1 MVARISL
8 WMFKVFIKWPLLF
21 CEIVFGCL
29 NCHLC
34 HNISFFSHPVLIIPP
49 KTDADTALFCDRLR
63 SLLVRLYL
71 GALAAEL
78 RATTNPLFV
87 DHSLPAVCVQ
97 VRAYPKLQACSQIG
111 RAHVWTPV
119 TRPDLVCRL
128 LLEKKKKKTHHVKTD
143 NTSKTHVRSSIRL

>member
-1 MVARISL
+1 
-8 WMFKVFIKWPLLF
+8 MFKVFIKWPLLF

-34 HNISFFSHPVLIIPP
+34 HNIPFFSHPVLIIPP
-49 KTDADTALFCDRLR
+49 KTDVDTVLFGDRLR

-71 GALAAEL
+71 GALTAEL

-97 VRAYPKLQACSQIG
+97 VRAYSKLQACSLLYGCKPVQFQI
-111 RAHVWTPV
+111 HIWLVWIYNNY
-119 TRPDLVCRL
+119 
-128 LLEKKKKKTHHVKTD
+128 THRYR
-143 NTSKTHVRSSIRL
+143 VRWKCQHCIYFI

>member
-1 MVARISL
+1 
-8 WMFKVFIKWPLLF
+8 MFKVFIKWPLLF

-34 HNISFFSHPVLIIPP
+34 HNISFFSHPVLIIPT
-49 KTDADTALFCDRLR
+49 KTDVDTVLLSDRLR

-71 GALAAEL
+71 RALAAEL

-97 VRAYPKLQACSQIG
+97 VRAYPKLQARSLLYGCKPVRFQI
-111 RAHVWTPV
+111 HIWLVWIYNH
-119 TRPDLVCRL
+119 D
-128 LLEKKKKKTHHVKTD
+128 THRYT
-143 NTSKTHVRSSIRL
+143 VRWRC